1 MGYHLKEIKKGE
13 LGKLSKIQE
22 ELDEIKDAEEQNCK
36 IMIGCELADLYG
48 AIESYAETQGL
59 TMNDL
64 YIMNEATKRA
74 FKSGR
79 RSSDSKEP
87 VYNTIR
93 TTVSKKFI
101 ESEFNII
108 SNKNKDFYSLF
119 SIQKDINIIVP
130 IKKHVIFDVIEEG
143 KDIIKNI
150 TVMKS
155 YYTETYLSSY
165 KSKNSNNYIFDEL
178 DTCYIL
184 NYNCDNTD
192 FVIKINAEN
201 TDHFENL
208 YYNDE
213 MKEFDIDFIVDHI
226 NNHDEILNTIIK
238 VTCL

>member
-101 ESEFNII
+101 ENEFNII
-108 SNKNKDFYSLF
+108 SNENKDYYSLF
-119 SIQKDINIIVP
+119 SIDKDINIIVP
-130 IKKHVIFDVIEEG
+130 IKKHIIFEVIEEG

-155 YYTETYLSSY
+155 DYTETYLSSY

-178 DTCYIL
+178 DKCYIIKY
-184 NYNCDNTD
+184 NYHSD
-192 FVIKINAEN
+192 FIIKINAEN
-201 TDHFENL
+201 TDYSENL
-208 YYNDE
+208 YYNNE

-226 NNHDEILNTIIK
+226 NNNDEILNTIIK